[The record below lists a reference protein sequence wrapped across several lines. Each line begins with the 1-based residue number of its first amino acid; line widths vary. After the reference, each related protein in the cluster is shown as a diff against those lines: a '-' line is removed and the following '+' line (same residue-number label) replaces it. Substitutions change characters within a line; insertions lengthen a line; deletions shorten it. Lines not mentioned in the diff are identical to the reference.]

1 VPHTASPF
9 LLSSHQLY
17 RSSSLIYPN
26 PEGEFKGLGVCGP
39 TYPPISPINGAGAG
53 INYQLYNL
61 APLKTK
67 RYHTGCMPRGKKN
80 ANGEGSKARRR
91 KDGRYETR
99 AVLDTPLGR
108 KRVSFY
114 VKTDKEAN
122 DQKIEALANQNRGI
136 LFSDPKGLTVDEYL
150 QSWLSDTARYQVSEG
165 TFLRYERTCRNHL
178 LPFFGRLRMRD
189 LTPTHVRAFKA
200 RKIEEGLNPN
210 TVGVM
215 QGVLNVALNQAVD
228 DGLLPANPAARVK
241 KAAARG
247 ESPMRALS
255 NEEPSRLIA
264 AAEATRDEALITLA
278 LRTGMRQGELA
289 ALRWEDL
296 DLSDAKRGTV
306 TVRRSADTRTQTRIS
321 TTKTGEERR
330 VGIGARTV
338 ATLKAHKKRQ
348 LEERMGTS
356 SWADPGLVFLNT
368 RGRIRRRDSVMRSL
382 RRLLVQAG
390 LPAEVRFH
398 DLRHTAATLAIK
410 QGIPIPTVSKMLGHS
425 DPAMTLRRYAHVLE
439 DMRQEAARAMD
450 DLF

>member
-1 VPHTASPF
+1 MRDMA
-9 LLSSHQLY
+9 
-17 RSSSLIYPN
+17 
-26 PEGEFKGLGVCGP
+26 
-39 TYPPISPINGAGAG
+39 
-53 INYQLYNL
+53 
-61 APLKTK
+61 
-67 RYHTGCMPRGKKN
+67 RGKKN
-80 ANGEGSKARRR
+80 ANGEGSTTRRR
-91 KDGRYETR
+91 KDGRYEAR
-99 AVLDTPLGR
+99 AVLNTPTGR
-108 KRVSFY
+108 RRVSFY
-114 VKTDKEAN
+114 GKTAKEAN
-122 DQKIEALANQNRGI
+122 DQKIEGLANQNRGI
-136 LFSDPKGLTVDEYL
+136 LFSDPKGLTAAEYL
-150 QSWLSDTARYQVSEG
+150 ERWLSDTARYQVSEG
-165 TFLRYERTCRNHL
+165 TFSRYERTCRNHL
-178 LPFFGRLRMRD
+178 LPFFGRLRLRD
-189 LTPTHVRAFKA
+189 LTPAHVHAFKA

-241 KAAARG
+241 KAARRG
-247 ESPMRALS
+247 ETPMRALS
-255 NEEPSRLIA
+255 HEEASRLIS
-264 AAEATRDEALITLA
+264 AAEGSRDEALVTLA

-348 LEERMGTS
+348 LEERMAAS
-356 SWADPGLVFLNT
+356 SWEDPGLVFPNT
-368 RGRIRRRDSVMRSL
+368 RGKVRRRDSVMRSL
-382 RRLLVQAG
+382 RRLLAEAG
-390 LPAEVRFH
+390 LPTEVRFH

-410 QGIPIPTVSKMLGHS
+410 QGLPIPTVSKMLGHS

-439 DMRQEAARAMD
+439 DMRQEAAQAMD